1 MSIVR
6 IYSQQTT
13 ASLILCAILFLYF
26 LKYSLKDSVH
36 LLHVWGGGYVYLFYR
51 GCYVLST
58 KKAKHAAH
66 LHSYLIGFA
75 VESALFQEVAISRTV
90 HFQQKILLPCNS

>member
-36 LLHVWGGGYVYLFYR
+36 LLHVWGGGYV
-51 GCYVLST
+51 
-58 KKAKHAAH
+58 
-66 LHSYLIGFA
+66 
-75 VESALFQEVAISRTV
+75 
-90 HFQQKILLPCNS
+90 